1 MREIAPPL
9 YEGWRQP
16 DAAMFASSWLRKVSN
31 TCSSHARRNGFN
43 EIDNGTKAGTLV
55 SPGACPWVTRMCL
68 LSGRRV
74 VGGPCKHLLGAFLTT
89 MLRLLASLDVRL
101 RPEPAI

>member
-31 TCSSHARRNGFN
+31 TCSSHINLQLLVRNQRLVIGGFGLLLGYWSFGLHAR
-43 EIDNGTKAGTLV
+43 
-55 SPGACPWVTRMCL
+55 SPGRSWQ
-68 LSGRRV
+68 
-74 VGGPCKHLLGAFLTT
+74 
-89 MLRLLASLDVRL
+89 
-101 RPEPAI
+101 